1 MNRPFVFCHMMTALD
16 GKIMGD
22 YMETPE
28 GNTAGDVFYQIA
40 FGKNPHYKH
49 LNLTH
54 NYNIYFR

>member
-16 GKIMGD
+16 GTIMGD

-40 FGKNPHYKH
+40 FGKNREKE
-49 LNLTH
+49 
-54 NYNIYFR
+54 